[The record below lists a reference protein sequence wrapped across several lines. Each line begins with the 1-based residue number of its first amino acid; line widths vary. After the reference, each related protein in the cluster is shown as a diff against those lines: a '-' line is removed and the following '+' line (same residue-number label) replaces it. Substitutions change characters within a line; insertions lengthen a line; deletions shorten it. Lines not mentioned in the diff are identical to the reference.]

1 MGAAR
6 SLFFD
11 AMITLKGGSRGFLVG
26 SLVLVGALT
35 LTAQA
40 GASSHDNAKTPIG
53 IGSTLKQW
61 AKAYGK
67 DHGICEDCYGPGV
80 NNADSGKTWLYS
92 GVGTGPTHV
101 VEAYSINVFRHTPWD
116 VAQAYVLRMLPKDAV
131 LSPAVGVTVEHDGST
146 TCGVFTATSA
156 TLAKEKA
163 FTTPSVKVPTG
174 DDPTGVVQVT
184 LSVLDS
190 NNNETYNAMNVQSVT
205 VLAGQ
210 LSPAC

>member
-1 MGAAR
+1 
-6 SLFFD
+6 
-11 AMITLKGGSRGFLVG
+11 MITPKGGGIRG
-26 SLVLVGALT
+26 SLVGTLVLVVGLT
-35 LTAQA
+35 VATQA
-40 GASSHDNAKTPIG
+40 GASSHHNAKTPVG

-67 DHGICEDCYGPGV
+67 DHGVCVDCYGPGV

-101 VEAYSINVFRHTPWD
+101 VESYSINVSRHTSWD
-116 VAQAYVLRMLPKDAV
+116 VAQGYVMRMLPKDAV
-131 LSPAVGVTVEHDGST
+131 LSPAIGVTVEHDGST

-163 FTTPSVKVPTG
+163 FTTPSAKVPTG

-190 NNNETYNAMNVQSVT
+190 NNNETYKANNVQSVT
-205 VLAGQ
+205 VLAGV
-210 LSPAC
+210 LNPAC